1 MRIKNSNFQESL
13 KYGRKISNQKWMY
26 LQIICFTELWDT
38 YMALDSENRT
48 DMAVFKHSI
57 CLTLA
62 IKSQWRSCMQR
73 ALVRIFWYAY
83 GTVKIV
89 DAFRIPIRHKSGP
102 KVGFEEKTNQRI
114 PFLCVTS
121 LNVWNQDVIWDSVA
135 IFQQW
140 TDFPGL
146 AGTYCWYSCLYKK
159 WNSGE
164 NMMCIWFWLL

>member
-1 MRIKNSNFQESL
+1 MNVFANYLFYGIMRYIQ
-13 KYGRKISNQKWMY
+13 
-26 LQIICFTELWDT
+26 

-62 IKSQWRSCMQR
+62 IKSQRRSCMQR

-146 AGTYCWYSCLYKK
+146 AGTRR
-159 WNSGE
+159 
-164 NMMCIWFWLL
+164 I